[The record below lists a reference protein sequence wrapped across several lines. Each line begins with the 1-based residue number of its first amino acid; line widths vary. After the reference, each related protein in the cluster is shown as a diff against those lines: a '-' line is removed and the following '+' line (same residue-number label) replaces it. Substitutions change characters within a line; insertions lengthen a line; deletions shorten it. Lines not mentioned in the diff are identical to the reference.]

1 LQGSCHADAARSG
14 RAPPTTRFRDYP
26 PISEA
31 TIPPPPLQVLL
42 VDDGSPQIPMV
53 REELARLGHR
63 VVGVIDAA
71 VELAEHVARLNPD
84 VVLIGTDS
92 QNRDTLEHL
101 AAMNRAAP
109 RPVVLFTGAADRAH
123 IERAMRAGVSSYVVD
138 GIAPERLRPLLDV
151 AIARFGQEGAL
162 RRELA
167 QARQQLSDRKR
178 IERAKGI
185 LMASRGLDEESA
197 YRELRRMAMD
207 RGSALADIAQRIID
221 AKALLS

>member
-1 LQGSCHADAARSG
+1 
-14 RAPPTTRFRDYP
+14 
-26 PISEA
+26 
-31 TIPPPPLQVLL
+31 
-42 VDDGSPQIPMV
+42 MV
-53 REELARLGHR
+53 RDGLARLGHR

-123 IERAMRAGVSSYVVD
+123 IERAMHAGVSSYVVD
-138 GIAPERLRPLLDV
+138 GITPERLRPLLDV
-151 AIARFGQEGAL
+151 AIARFEQEGAL

-185 LMASRGLDEESA
+185 LMASRGLDEETA

-207 RGSALADIAQRIID
+207 RGSTLADIAQRIID